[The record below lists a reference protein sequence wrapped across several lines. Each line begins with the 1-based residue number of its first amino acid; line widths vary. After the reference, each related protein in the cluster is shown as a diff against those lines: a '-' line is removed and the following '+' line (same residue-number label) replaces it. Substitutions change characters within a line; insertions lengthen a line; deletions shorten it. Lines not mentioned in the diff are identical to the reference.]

1 MAVDFPPEVRE
12 RFSRFDAHLPS
23 ESDPILVVLKGHL
36 LAEEILENLIKAKC
50 RKPEALENIEI
61 GFFLKVKLARAL
73 VGDTHPNG
81 IIFPDAVW
89 GMLEA
94 LNSLRN
100 ELAHALEPK
109 KLDAKIQRFLAC
121 SPLSV
126 KNLKDK
132 NEINEALYQAVI
144 GTLSYLTCF
153 ETIALTGVIP
163 PRIQSKA

>member
-1 MAVDFPPEVRE
+1 MAVEFPPEVRE

-36 LAEEILENLIKAKC
+36 LAEEILENIIKSKC
-50 RKPEALENIEI
+50 RKPEVLNNVEI

-81 IIFPDAVW
+81 KIFPDSVW
-89 GMLEA
+89 AMLEA
-94 LNSLRN
+94 LNALRN

-121 SPLSV
+121 SPPSV
-126 KNLKDK
+126 KKPKDK
-132 NEINEALYQAVI
+132 SQINKALYIAVI

-163 PRIQSKA
+163 PRMPSKA